1 MRRFFRSAAFPI
13 LIVIVL
19 AFFAQRLLNGDEKEK
34 TPTLSEFQAQVQ
46 ERSRR
51 VRRGHLPAEEQ
62 HDPGP
67 AEERQRVLGRLSRT
81 TTSRQLVRILE
92 RHDVAFNAEGTGG
105 SSFLS
110 ILTYILPFILFF
122 GFWLFLMNQMQ
133 GGGSRVMSF
142 GKSRAKRMSVDA
154 PKITFRDVA
163 GVDEAVQE
171 LHEIKEFLE
180 NPKRFQALG
189 ARIPKGVLLYG
200 PPGTGKTLL
209 ARAVAG
215 EAGVPFFSI
224 SGSDFVEMFVG
235 VGASRVRDLFEQA
248 KQNSPCII
256 FMDEI
261 DAVGRHRG
269 AGMGGGHDER
279 EQTLNQLLVEM
290 DGFEMK
296 DNIILI
302 AATNRPDI
310 LDPALLRPGRFDRQ
324 IVVDRPDRKGRKQI
338 LEVHTRGKPL
348 AKVIDLDAL
357 AGQTPGFTGADLANL
372 INEAA
377 LLTARSSKREI
388 TMDELEEGIMRVIA
402 GPEKKS
408 RVMSEKERL
417 VTAYHELG
425 HAIVGHLLP
434 NCDPVHKISI
444 ISRGQALG
452 YTISLPTED
461 KFLTTRAELTDTMG
475 MTLGGRAAEEIVF
488 GEITTGASN
497 DLEKVTATAKQMVM
511 RYGMSERLGP
521 RVFGHDRSQP
531 FLGREFS
538 SEPDYSDEIAREIDD
553 EIRRIVEE
561 AHQTAKDILIEHR
574 EAMDRISRI
583 LLRARDDQLRGVRE
597 AARGGLRG
605 RGVRRARGGAEG
617 PRGPRGAGE
626 ESRSRGPQARAAAAS
641 RFRRQRRDARRPP
654 RRLATFAEPPIR
666 PRSARY
672 SPGDPDHG
680 DRQRDPRLVLG
691 RGPVPANP
699 SGRSSTAARLLDE
712 GADLLD
718 VGGEST
724 RPGARGVS
732 AAEELARVG
741 PVVEELRGAPAR
753 RSRSTPPRSRSRRPR
768 STPAR
773 GSSTTSRRFESEP
786 ELAALCAD
794 RDCGLVLMHMQ
805 GTPRTMQSDPT
816 YDDVVDDVKAF
827 LAERIEFATAEGV
840 ARGAHLDRPWDRLRQ
855 DRRSQPGAPAAAQ
868 RAGRAR
874 PADRG
879 RHLPQELPRQPHGPR
894 GRRAGRRHDRLQRA
908 GDAGRS
914 VRVPGP
920 RRGRSIARR
929 STSPRRSSAVVPGR
943 AGSRS
948 LPDSG
953 AGALVASRPVEAHRP
968 GLELLRRGRDPPPL
982 DLHASRRQRGRAR
995 DRAAPRDRR
1004 QLRRPGLRR
1013 RC

>member
-1 MRRFFRSAAFPI
+1 M
-13 LIVIVL
+13 IVVVL
-19 AFFAQRLLNGDEKEK
+19 AFFAQRLISPGGGHETPDYNTFVQRVDSGQIESVTWNTKDNSLNVKQKDGTSYDEAY
-34 TPTLSEFQAQVQ
+34 PDSDSSQAQLLNTLQ
-46 ERSRR
+46 
-51 VRRGHLPAEEQ
+51 Q
-62 HDPGP
+62 HNVKTEIKGK
-67 AEERQRVLGRLSRT
+67 
-81 TTSRQLVRILE
+81 
-92 RHDVAFNAEGTGG
+92 GG
-105 SSFLS
+105 SSLLS
-110 ILTYILPFILFF
+110 LLTYILPFLLFF
-122 GFWLFLMNQMQ
+122 AFWIFLMNQMQ

-163 GVDEAVQE
+163 GADEAVQE

-180 NPKRFQALG
+180 NPKKFQSLG

-348 AKVIDLDAL
+348 AQAIDLDAL

-377 LLTARSSKREI
+377 LLTARGNKREI
-388 TMDELEEGIMRVIA
+388 TMTELEEGIMRVIA

-434 NCDPVHKISI
+434 NSDPVHKVSI

-452 YTISLPTED
+452 YTIYLPTED
-461 KFLTTRAELTDTMG
+461 KFLTTRAELNDTMA

-497 DLEKVTATAKQMVM
+497 DLEKVTETAKQMVM
-511 RYGMSERLGP
+511 RFGMSERLGP

-538 SEPDYSDEIAREIDD
+538 AEPDYSDEVAREIDD
-553 EIRRIVEE
+553 EVRRIVED
-561 AHQTAKDILIEHR
+561 AHQTSKDILSEHR
-574 EAMDRISRI
+574 DQLDTISRI
-583 LLRARDDQLRGVRE
+583 LLERETIEADEFIALLEGKPEEEVFSDEEEAKPPEAPPVEEKGTARE
-597 AARGGLRG
+597 
-605 RGVRRARGGAEG
+605 GA
-617 PRGPRGAGE
+617 
-626 ESRSRGPQARAAAAS
+626 
-641 RFRRQRRDARRPP
+641 
-654 RRLATFAEPPIR
+654 R
-666 PRSARY
+666 PR
-672 SPGDPDHG
+672 
-680 DRQRDPRLVLG
+680 PR
-691 RGPVPANP
+691 P
-699 SGRSSTAARLLDE
+699 
-712 GADLLD
+712 
-718 VGGEST
+718 
-724 RPGARGVS
+724 
-732 AAEELARVG
+732 
-741 PVVEELRGAPAR
+741 
-753 RSRSTPPRSRSRRPR
+753 
-768 STPAR
+768 
-773 GSSTTSRRFESEP
+773 
-786 ELAALCAD
+786 
-794 RDCGLVLMHMQ
+794 
-805 GTPRTMQSDPT
+805 
-816 YDDVVDDVKAF
+816 
-827 LAERIEFATAEGV
+827 
-840 ARGAHLDRPWDRLRQ
+840 
-855 DRRSQPGAPAAAQ
+855 
-868 RAGRAR
+868 
-874 PADRG
+874 
-879 RHLPQELPRQPHGPR
+879 
-894 GRRAGRRHDRLQRA
+894 
-908 GDAGRS
+908 
-914 VRVPGP
+914 
-920 RRGRSIARR
+920 
-929 STSPRRSSAVVPGR
+929 
-943 AGSRS
+943 
-948 LPDSG
+948 
-953 AGALVASRPVEAHRP
+953 RP
-968 GLELLRRGRDPPPL
+968 GLAGGGAAEM
-982 DLHASRRQRGRAR
+982 RAD
-995 DRAAPRDRR
+995 DR
-1004 QLRRPGLRR
+1004 
-1013 RC
+1013 

>member
-19 AFFAQRLLNGDEKEK
+19 AFFAQRLISPSETEEA
-34 TPTLSEFQAQVQ
+34 PTFTEFQAQVDNRPDEIESVTFEQ
-46 ERSRR
+46 ENQTLTVAEQDGNEYS
-51 VRRGHLPAEEQ
+51 VGYLPETEASLINTL
-62 HDPGP
+62 
-67 AEERQRVLGRLSRT
+67 ERQGVET
-81 TTSRQLVRILE
+81 KV
-92 RHDVAFNAEGTGG
+92 EGTGG

-110 ILTYILPFILFF
+110 ILTYILPFVLFF

-163 GVDEAVQE
+163 GADEAVQE

-180 NPKRFQALG
+180 NPKKFQALG

-324 IVVDRPDRKGRKQI
+324 IVVDRPDRRGRRKI

-348 AKVIDLDAL
+348 AKQIDLDAL

-377 LLTARSSKREI
+377 LLTARSGKREI

-402 GPEKKS
+402 GPEKKT

-417 VTAYHELG
+417 VTAYHEMG
-425 HAIVGHLLP
+425 HAIVGHVLP

-444 ISRGQALG
+444 IGRGQALG
-452 YTISLPTED
+452 YTIALPGED
-461 KFLTTRAELTDTMG
+461 KFLTTRAELADNMA
-475 MTLGGRAAEEIVF
+475 MTLGGRAAEEIIF
-488 GEITTGASN
+488 SEITTGASN
-497 DLEKVTATAKQMVM
+497 DLEKVTETAKGMVM
-511 RYGMSERLGP
+511 RFGMSERLGP

-538 SEPDYSDEIAREIDD
+538 AEPDYSDEIAREIDD

-561 AHQTAKDILIEHR
+561 AHQTAKDILVERR
-574 EAMDRISRI
+574 EQLERISKI
-583 LLRARDDQLRGVRE
+583 LLERE
-597 AARGGLRG
+597 TIDAEQFAKLLEGAAEEEVFGAEDEEAESPEPEPEPERSAG
-605 RGVRRARGGAEG
+605 REGPRPVPQPRPGFAGGGAEM
-617 PRGPRGAGE
+617 
-626 ESRSRGPQARAAAAS
+626 RA
-641 RFRRQRRDARRPP
+641 D
-654 RRLATFAEPPIR
+654 EP
-666 PRSARY
+666 
-672 SPGDPDHG
+672 
-680 DRQRDPRLVLG
+680 
-691 RGPVPANP
+691 N
-699 SGRSSTAARLLDE
+699 
-712 GADLLD
+712 
-718 VGGEST
+718 
-724 RPGARGVS
+724 
-732 AAEELARVG
+732 
-741 PVVEELRGAPAR
+741 
-753 RSRSTPPRSRSRRPR
+753 
-768 STPAR
+768 AR
-773 GSSTTSRRFESEP
+773 GS
-786 ELAALCAD
+786 
-794 RDCGLVLMHMQ
+794 
-805 GTPRTMQSDPT
+805 
-816 YDDVVDDVKAF
+816 
-827 LAERIEFATAEGV
+827 
-840 ARGAHLDRPWDRLRQ
+840 
-855 DRRSQPGAPAAAQ
+855 
-868 RAGRAR
+868 
-874 PADRG
+874 
-879 RHLPQELPRQPHGPR
+879 
-894 GRRAGRRHDRLQRA
+894 
-908 GDAGRS
+908 
-914 VRVPGP
+914 
-920 RRGRSIARR
+920 
-929 STSPRRSSAVVPGR
+929 
-943 AGSRS
+943 
-948 LPDSG
+948 
-953 AGALVASRPVEAHRP
+953 
-968 GLELLRRGRDPPPL
+968 
-982 DLHASRRQRGRAR
+982 
-995 DRAAPRDRR
+995 
-1004 QLRRPGLRR
+1004 
-1013 RC
+1013 

>member
-1 MRRFFRSAAFPI
+1 VRRFFRSAAFPI
-13 LIVIVL
+13 LIVVVL
-19 AFFAQRLLNGDEKEK
+19 AFFAQRLISPGSGHTTPDYNTFVQRVDTNQIDSVTWNTKDNTLNVKQTDGTSYDEAY
-34 TPTLSEFQAQVQ
+34 PDSDSAQAQLLNSLQ
-46 ERSRR
+46 
-51 VRRGHLPAEEQ
+51 Q
-62 HDPGP
+62 HNVKTEIKGK
-67 AEERQRVLGRLSRT
+67 
-81 TTSRQLVRILE
+81 
-92 RHDVAFNAEGTGG
+92 GG
-105 SSFLS
+105 SSLLS
-110 ILTYILPFILFF
+110 LLTYILPFLLFF
-122 GFWLFLMNQMQ
+122 AFWIFLMNQMQ

-171 LHEIKEFLE
+171 LQEIKEFLE
-180 NPKRFQALG
+180 NPKKFQALG

-324 IVVDRPDRKGRKQI
+324 VVVDRPDRKGRKHI

-348 AKVIDLDAL
+348 AQNIDLDTL

-388 TMDELEEGIMRVIA
+388 TMLELEEGIMRVIA

-417 VTAYHELG
+417 ITAYHELG

-434 NCDPVHKISI
+434 NSDPVHKVSI

-461 KFLTTRAELTDTMG
+461 KFLTTRAELNDTMA

-497 DLEKVTATAKQMVM
+497 DLEKVTETAKQMVM
-511 RYGMSERLGP
+511 RFGMSERLGP

-538 SEPDYSDEIAREIDD
+538 AEPDYSDEVAREIDD
-553 EIRRIVEE
+553 EVRRIVED
-561 AHQTAKDILIEHR
+561 AHQTSKDILSEHR
-574 EAMDRISRI
+574 EQLDTISRI
-583 LLRARDDQLRGVRE
+583 LLERETIEADEFVALLEGKPEDEIFSEEEEEAKPPEAPPVEEKGTARE
-597 AARGGLRG
+597 
-605 RGVRRARGGAEG
+605 GA
-617 PRGPRGAGE
+617 
-626 ESRSRGPQARAAAAS
+626 
-641 RFRRQRRDARRPP
+641 
-654 RRLATFAEPPIR
+654 R
-666 PRSARY
+666 PR
-672 SPGDPDHG
+672 
-680 DRQRDPRLVLG
+680 PR
-691 RGPVPANP
+691 P
-699 SGRSSTAARLLDE
+699 
-712 GADLLD
+712 
-718 VGGEST
+718 
-724 RPGARGVS
+724 
-732 AAEELARVG
+732 
-741 PVVEELRGAPAR
+741 
-753 RSRSTPPRSRSRRPR
+753 
-768 STPAR
+768 
-773 GSSTTSRRFESEP
+773 
-786 ELAALCAD
+786 
-794 RDCGLVLMHMQ
+794 
-805 GTPRTMQSDPT
+805 
-816 YDDVVDDVKAF
+816 
-827 LAERIEFATAEGV
+827 
-840 ARGAHLDRPWDRLRQ
+840 
-855 DRRSQPGAPAAAQ
+855 
-868 RAGRAR
+868 
-874 PADRG
+874 
-879 RHLPQELPRQPHGPR
+879 
-894 GRRAGRRHDRLQRA
+894 
-908 GDAGRS
+908 
-914 VRVPGP
+914 
-920 RRGRSIARR
+920 
-929 STSPRRSSAVVPGR
+929 
-943 AGSRS
+943 
-948 LPDSG
+948 
-953 AGALVASRPVEAHRP
+953 RP
-968 GLELLRRGRDPPPL
+968 GLAGGGAAEMRGDDPNRDDPRR
-982 DLHASRRQRGRAR
+982 
-995 DRAAPRDRR
+995 
-1004 QLRRPGLRR
+1004 
-1013 RC
+1013 

>member
-19 AFFAQRLLNGDEKEK
+19 AFFAQRLLNGNEQPK
-34 TPTLSEFQAQVQ
+34 TPVLSEFLAQVK
-46 ERSRR
+46 S
-51 VRRGHLPAEEQ
+51 
-62 HDPGP
+62 DPG
-67 AEERQRVLGRLSRT
+67 AFEEVTFQPKSNTIQVQPKNANEYSIGYPNNYEPK
-81 TTSRQLVRILE
+81 LVKTLE
-92 RHDVAFNAEGTGG
+92 RHHVEFNAEGTGG

-171 LHEIKEFLE
+171 LQEIKEFLE

-338 LEVHTRGKPL
+338 LDVHTRGKPL
-348 AKVIDLDAL
+348 SKDIDLDAL

-425 HAIVGHLLP
+425 HAIVGHVLP

-561 AHQTAKDILIEHR
+561 AHQTAKDILVDHR

-583 LLRARDDQLRGVRE
+583 LLERETIDAEQFAKLLEGASEEGVFGE
-597 AARGGLRG
+597 PEEEPTAPKIPAEPEKKAG
-605 RGVRRARGGAEG
+605 REG
-617 PRGPRGAGE
+617 PRPV
-626 ESRSRGPQARAAAAS
+626 P
-641 RFRRQRRDARRPP
+641 
-654 RRLATFAEPPIR
+654 R
-666 PRSARY
+666 PR
-672 SPGDPDHG
+672 PGFAG
-680 DRQRDPRLVLG
+680 
-691 RGPVPANP
+691 
-699 SGRSSTAARLLDE
+699 STE
-712 GADLLD
+712 
-718 VGGEST
+718 
-724 RPGARGVS
+724 
-732 AAEELARVG
+732 
-741 PVVEELRGAPAR
+741 
-753 RSRSTPPRSRSRRPR
+753 
-768 STPAR
+768 
-773 GSSTTSRRFESEP
+773 
-786 ELAALCAD
+786 
-794 RDCGLVLMHMQ
+794 M
-805 GTPRTMQSDPT
+805 
-816 YDDVVDDVKAF
+816 
-827 LAERIEFATAEGV
+827 
-840 ARGAHLDRPWDRLRQ
+840 
-855 DRRSQPGAPAAAQ
+855 
-868 RAGRAR
+868 RAR
-874 PADRG
+874 P
-879 RHLPQELPRQPHGPR
+879 P
-894 GRRAGRRHDRLQRA
+894 
-908 GDAGRS
+908 DA
-914 VRVPGP
+914 
-920 RRGRSIARR
+920 
-929 STSPRRSSAVVPGR
+929 
-943 AGSRS
+943 
-948 LPDSG
+948 
-953 AGALVASRPVEAHRP
+953 
-968 GLELLRRGRDPPPL
+968 
-982 DLHASRRQRGRAR
+982 
-995 DRAAPRDRR
+995 
-1004 QLRRPGLRR
+1004 
-1013 RC
+1013 